1 MKLTFDFNR
10 LEYYFFSV
18 RSLRL
23 MRVQRIVLAAAVVVL
38 SVIGFVLGYSV
49 NPVELAVVRAF
60 YGMLI
65 AFAVFTGLSL
75 FIFMF
80 KRLMIIFNALTL
92 KAPIL
97 FCAHELELGDTELI
111 ERTAGMT
118 SRIPYASLY
127 RIAEYHKRLYIFVN
141 PATGYAISRYFVQR
155 GDFAEFCNELE
166 GKANLADVKYVRRG
180 RFRTWLS
187 MF

>member
-1 MKLTFDFNR
+1 MKLTFDFDR

-23 MRVQRIVLAAAVVVL
+23 MRVQRMVLAL
-38 SVIGFVLGYSV
+38 SVLALSAIGFVLGYAI
-49 NPVELAVVRAF
+49 NPVELVVVRAF

-65 AFAVFTGLSL
+65 AFALFTGLSL
-75 FIFMF
+75 FIFLF
-80 KRLMIIFNALTL
+80 KRLMIIYNTMTL
-92 KAPIL
+92 KAPLL

-118 SRIPYASLY
+118 SRIPYSALY

-141 PATGYAISRYFVQR
+141 PGTGYAIARYRVQR

-180 RFRTWLS
+180 RFRTWFS
-187 MF
+187 MI